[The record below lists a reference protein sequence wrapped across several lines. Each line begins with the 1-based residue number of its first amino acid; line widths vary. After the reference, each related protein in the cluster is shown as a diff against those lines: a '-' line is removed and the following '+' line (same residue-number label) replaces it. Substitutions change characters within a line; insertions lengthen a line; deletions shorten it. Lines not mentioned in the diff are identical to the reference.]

1 MGPSP
6 VGDGKSVTAGKSPG
20 VSNSFNGAVA
30 CWRRKDWHLRL
41 DSCPSGCFN
50 GAVACWR
57 RKDVQRWQF
66 ADSQIASMGPSPV
79 GDGKPALRRSLR
91 PARQPASMGPSP
103 VGDGKNTTMA
113 QSRSISQP
121 LQWGRRLLATESRVE
136 SSDEGTLFEASMGPS
151 PVGDGK
157 QRDRHGHG
165 VELSASMGP
174 SPVGDGKAAE
184 QSPPR

>member
-1 MGPSP
+1 LATESRLAWLCL
-6 VGDGKSVTAGKSPG
+6 S
-20 VSNSFNGAVA
+20 
-30 CWRRKDWHLRL
+30 HLR
-41 DSCPSGCFN
+41 
-50 GAVACWR
+50 R
-57 RKDVQRWQF
+57 
-66 ADSQIASMGPSPV
+66 ASMGPSPV
-79 GDGKPALRRSLR
+79 GDGKDHVVRYVGQTQGQLQWGRRLLATESR
-91 PARQPASMGPSP
+91 WYWVGRYSADVASMGPSP
-103 VGDGKNTTMA
+103 VGDGKQDRVVNWDGKYRASMGPSPVGDGKLVIKNYIDA
-113 QSRSISQP
+113 QEA